1 MRLLRSTAA
10 GFLLAAPVFAQWLD
24 YPTARVPRTAS
35 GAPDLTAPT
44 PKLADGK
51 PDFSGLWGTMCVNKT
66 ILCMPDQ
73 AVPPEFGN
81 SAVQGAV
88 GQRRTAAV
96 ERGSVRELRHLQ
108 GHAPGQLEPAEE
120 R

>member
-1 MRLLRSTAA
+1 MRLLRSIAA
-10 GFLLAAPVFAQWLD
+10 GFLLAAPVLAQWLD
-24 YPTARVPRTAS
+24 YPTAHVPRTAS
-35 GAPDLTAPT
+35 GAPDLAAPT

-81 SAVQGAV
+81 IGINVQG
-88 GQRRTAAV
+88 G
-96 ERGSVRELRHLQ
+96 
-108 GHAPGQLEPAEE
+108 
-120 R
+120 